1 MPEPTECDSGTW
13 IVGFSTAAAGARPF
27 RLLCHDQAVST
38 HRHVRTAR
46 LTLDATTA
54 ADLKPMFE
62 LHSDP
67 EVWHPPSRQHR
78 DLAQTAQFLLERE
91 LDWADGGLGYWVART
106 LVDVPH
112 GPAATTLI
120 GIGGCARRHHT
131 VWNLYYRLSPAAWG
145 HGFATEIAGA
155 ARAAAAAVDPQL
167 PVVAY
172 LLERNTGSRRTAE
185 RVGLTLAWRGPDQGN
200 PDPAAVR
207 LIYADRH
214 LSSDVVDQLT
224 STP

>member
-1 MPEPTECDSGTW
+1 MSVLDNCGRS
-13 IVGFSTAAAGARPF
+13 SPF
-27 RLLCHDQAVST
+27 HLLCHDQAVST

-46 LTLDATTA
+46 LTLDAITA
-54 ADLKPMFE
+54 ADLEPMFE

-67 EVWHPPSRQHR
+67 EVWRHLPSGQHR
-78 DLAQTAQFLLERE
+78 DVAQTAQFLQERE
-91 LDWADGGLGYWVART
+91 RDWADGGLGYWGARTRAHVPNGPPART
-106 LVDVPH
+106 L
-112 GPAATTLI
+112 I
-120 GIGGCARRHHT
+120 GVGGCARRHGT

-145 HGFATEIAGA
+145 HGFATEIARA

-172 LLERNTGSRRTAE
+172 LLEHNTGSRRTAE
-185 RVGLTLAWRGPDQGN
+185 RVGLTLAWRGPDHGN

-214 LSSDVVDQLT
+214 LSTDVLEELT